1 MADLSV
7 SGDEVATKTFWLTM
21 AGSAAFIGS
30 VFLFIL

>member
-7 SGDEVATKTFWLTM
+7 TGDQVATKVFWLTM
-21 AGSAAFIGS
+21 AASAAFIGA

>member
-7 SGDEVATKTFWLTM
+7 TGDQVATKVFYVTM
-21 AGSAAFIGS
+21 AGAAAFIGA

>member
-7 SGDEVATKTFWLTM
+7 TGDQAATKTFILTM
-21 AGSAAFIGS
+21 VGAALFIGS